1 MTASPSAPARPV
13 ARRSARGSVL
23 LRLLRTTDH
32 KQIGIMY
39 LVTSFAFFMVGG
51 AMAMLI
57 RTELARPGQ
66 QFLSQEQYNQL
77 FTMHGTIMLL
87 YATPILRI
95 AQHVEGAE
103 NGRLRRRRGRMVANV
118 GDFEVLRALRRIG
131 PPYAMTPSQLRAE
144 MLISSSGLTGR
155 LHRLERDGW
164 IMREPRPTTS
174 AASWSP

>member
-1 MTASPSAPARPV
+1 MDGDVVGRSVALWAEQMPGLDVSASEV
-13 ARRSARGSVL
+13 
-23 LRLLRTTDH
+23 
-32 KQIGIMY
+32 
-39 LVTSFAFFMVGG
+39 
-51 AMAMLI
+51 
-57 RTELARPGQ
+57 LAR
-66 QFLSQEQYNQL
+66 
-77 FTMHGTIMLL
+77 
-87 YATPILRI
+87 ILRI

-164 IMREPRPTTS
+164 ITREAS
-174 AASWSP
+174 ADDQRSVLVTLTPEAVSDLDDDIAEHFAFEDDLLAPLTPQQRTDLAALLTLLLRRFEDG